1 MKHFV
6 NFHYRTFLFKINLF
20 ETNKVVL
27 EIFLI
32 ECEEKQLTTISNK
45 KEERFCIFK
54 SQLQIPLNNRRFL
67 RTPPF
72 VLPRPKF
79 LKKDRNPYWILK

>member
-6 NFHYRTFLFKINLF
+6 NLRYRTFLFKINLF

-45 KEERFCIFK
+45 K
-54 SQLQIPLNNRRFL
+54 
-67 RTPPF
+67 RT
-72 VLPRPKF
+72 
-79 LKKDRNPYWILK
+79 ILYF